1 MDGKQTLA
9 RAMLSKTSGKVAV
22 TAASNEG
29 PNPDTKASCWEVVR
43 WATSTGVW
51 GKALEVS
58 VASSQGR
65 PSAAALRLL
74 LVEALLLVSGASTRG
89 CGGGDGASV
98 KQFVN
103 TSRTAPASASTH
115 SEAAAVALPASSLL
129 LLFSDQRRHWKPAAH
144 AAAHMFT

>member
-89 CGGGDGASV
+89 CGGDGAS
-98 KQFVN
+98 VN
-103 TSRTAPASASTH
+103 TSRTAPASASTD